1 MKYSQE
7 LLGGAGCG
15 EKTVAVG
22 NWRVWQDVRGSLM
35 ASDMSESL
43 KFGVKFTPKN
53 CRVTRTVTDL
63 HGFACVVVRADPVPG
78 ETQHPR
84 FVEHTNTKPRTKLK
98 WTFFLGT
105 LV

>member
-53 CRVTRTVTDL
+53 CRVLHERSRTYMALPAWWFERIRCLEKLSILDL
-63 HGFACVVVRADPVPG
+63 
-78 ETQHPR
+78 
-84 FVEHTNTKPRTKLK
+84 
-98 WTFFLGT
+98 
-105 LV
+105 